1 MEINNKYIF
10 HIHTY
15 RCGHASNES
24 DEAYVRKAIELG
36 AESITFTDH
45 TPFPG
50 DTFTGRMK
58 YCQLDEYLLSLS
70 DLKQKYA
77 GAIDVHI
84 GLEVEYMPSFRDY
97 YKELKENDNIELM
110 ILGQHHYEISKGIYS
125 FMEKP
130 EQEYV
135 GLVEAMLEGLD
146 MGVFDVVAH
155 PDRAFKK
162 ETVWSERMSIYSRKL
177 IEAAGDSIY
186 LEKNYSSM
194 RKKGIYREEFW
205 KLVNPN
211 TQIIYGCD
219 AHSTEEMII
228 T

>member
-15 RCGHASNES
+15 RCGHASSES
-24 DEAYVRKAIELG
+24 DEAYVKKAIELG

-97 YKELKENDNIELM
+97 YKELKENDNI
-110 ILGQHHYEISKGIYS
+110 
-125 FMEKP
+125 
-130 EQEYV
+130 
-135 GLVEAMLEGLD
+135 D
-146 MGVFDVVAH
+146 
-155 PDRAFKK
+155 
-162 ETVWSERMSIYSRKL
+162 
-177 IEAAGDSIY
+177 
-186 LEKNYSSM
+186 
-194 RKKGIYREEFW
+194 
-205 KLVNPN
+205 
-211 TQIIYGCD
+211 
-219 AHSTEEMII
+219 
-228 T
+228 

>member
-15 RCGHASNES
+15 RCGHASSES
-24 DEAYVRKAIELG
+24 DEAYVKKAIELG

-97 YKELKENDNIELM
+97 YKELKENGNIELM

-186 LEKNYSSM
+186 LEKN
-194 RKKGIYREEFW
+194 
-205 KLVNPN
+205 
-211 TQIIYGCD
+211 
-219 AHSTEEMII
+219 
-228 T
+228 